1 MNIQEATYVFLKTW
15 GGKYEFLPYRESIGR
30 LYSYYRDNIASID
43 TETIRKDEY
52 IKFCRAKE
60 PGKNN

>member
-1 MNIQEATYVFLKTW
+1 M